1 MTGERDTMPP
11 WTPRLM
17 VTIVTTILVTGAL
30 LWTAWRLRVL
40 LVGLL
45 IALFLSFAMEPGV
58 VWLVERGRR
67 RSTATGIVFVLVLL
81 AVGLFFVLTVPP
93 FAEQATTA
101 AERIPDALE
110 GLSELTE
117 QYLNFE
123 LSTEELQDRFGD
135 IGELIQTYGAEV
147 ADRVLGAGSAIGSFI
162 AQFITVLLFTYY
174 LVAEGPQLRRRV
186 YALFPPERQHEVAR
200 IWELAI
206 DKTGGYVWSRL
217 ILSLIAAVAT
227 AVFLWV
233 IGVPSAIALG
243 IWVGILSQF
252 IPVIG
257 LYLAAVVPLL
267 VALLGDPL
275 DAVWVLIFLIAY
287 QQVENIL
294 LAPRITAR
302 TMSLHPALG
311 FAAAIA
317 GLSLMGV
324 LGALIALPAAAI
336 IQAFVS
342 AYLTEHPVEVSRLTE
357 DPSHVR
363 VVARGSDEDDEG
375 VPADE
380 PADDESV

>member
-1 MTGERDTMPP
+1 MTGDRDSMPA

-17 VTIVTTILVTGAL
+17 VTIVTTIFITAAVVWA
-30 LWTAWRLRVL
+30 AWRLRVL

-58 VWLVERGRR
+58 EWFVQRGRK
-67 RSTATGIVFVLVLL
+67 RSTATGIVFVLVLV
-81 AVGLFFVLTVPP
+81 AVSMFFVLTVPP
-93 FAEQATTA
+93 FATQATIA
-101 AERIPDALE
+101 AERIPEALDAI
-110 GLSELTE
+110 SSLTA

-123 LSTEELQDRFGD
+123 LSTDELQVRFGD

-147 ADRVLGAGSAIGSFI
+147 LDRVLGAGSAIGSFI

-186 YALFPPERQHEVAR
+186 FAIFPPDRQHEVAR

-217 ILSLIAAVAT
+217 ILSLIAAVTT
-227 AVFLWV
+227 ALFLW
-233 IGVPSAIALG
+233 IIDVPSPIALG

-252 IPVIG
+252 IPVVG
-257 LYLAAVVPLL
+257 LYLAAVVPIL

-275 DAVWVLIFLIAY
+275 DAVWVIVFLVAY
-287 QQVENIL
+287 QQVENVL

-336 IQAFVS
+336 VQAFVS
-342 AYLTEHPVEVSRLTE
+342 AYLAEHPVEATRLTE
-357 DPSHVR
+357 DPTHVK
-363 VVARGSDEDDEG
+363 VVARGTVESDESDPGQD
-375 VPADE
+375 
-380 PADDESV
+380 

>member
-1 MTGERDTMPP
+1 MTGERDTMPT

-40 LVGLL
+40 LIGLL

-58 VWLVERGRR
+58 EWFVERGRR
-67 RSTATGIVFVLVLL
+67 RATATGIVFVLVLL
-81 AVGLFFVLTVPP
+81 AVGLFFILTVPP

-101 AERIPDALE
+101 ADRIPDALD
-110 GLSELTE
+110 GISQLAE

-123 LSTEELQDRFGD
+123 FSTDALQDRFGD
-135 IGELIQTYGAEV
+135 LGELVQRYGGEV

-174 LVAEGPQLRRRV
+174 LVAEGPKLRRRV
-186 YALFPPERQHEVAR
+186 FALFPPERQGEVAR

-217 ILSLIAAVAT
+217 ILAVIAAIVT
-227 AVFLWV
+227 AIFLWI
-233 IGVPSAIALG
+233 IGVPSPVALG

-252 IPVIG
+252 IPVVG
-257 LYLAAVVPLL
+257 LYLAAVVPIL

-275 DAVWVLIFLIAY
+275 DAVWVLVFLIAY
-287 QQVENIL
+287 QQVENLL

-317 GLSLMGV
+317 GLSLLGV

-342 AYLTEHPVEVSRLTE
+342 AYLAEHPVQASRLTE

-363 VVARGSDEDDEG
+363 VVARGSDEGDMSDDDG
-375 VPADE
+375 DE
-380 PADDESV
+380 LV

>member
-1 MTGERDTMPP
+1 
-11 WTPRLM
+11 M
-17 VTIVTTILVTGAL
+17 VTIVTTILLTGAL

-45 IALFLSFAMEPGV
+45 IALFISFAMEPGV
-58 VWLVERGRR
+58 EWFVERGRK
-67 RSTATGIVFVLVLL
+67 RSTATAIVFVLVLL
-81 AVGLFFVLTVPP
+81 AVSLFFVLTVPP

-101 AERIPDALE
+101 ADRIPDALE
-110 GLSELTE
+110 GISQLAED
-117 QYLNFE
+117 YLNLE
-123 LSTEELQDRFGD
+123 LSTDALLDRFGD

-186 YALFPPERQHEVAR
+186 FAVFPPERQHEVAR
-200 IWELAI
+200 IWQVAI
-206 DKTGGYVWSRL
+206 DRTGGYVWSRL
-217 ILSLIAAVAT
+217 ILALIAAGAT
-227 AVFLWV
+227 ALFLWI
-233 IGVPSAIALG
+233 IGVPSAVALG

-252 IPVIG
+252 IPVVG
-257 LYLAAVVPLL
+257 LYLAAVVPIL

-275 DAVWVLIFLIAY
+275 DAVWVIVFLIAY
-287 QQVENIL
+287 QQIENIF

-317 GLSLMGV
+317 GLSLLGV

-342 AYLTEHPVEVSRLTE
+342 AYLTEHPVESSRLTE

-363 VVARGSDEDDEG
+363 VVARGSDPDKSEDPDA
-375 VPADE
+375 PAE
-380 PADDESV
+380 

>member
-1 MTGERDTMPP
+1 MPS

-17 VTIVTTILVTGAL
+17 VTIVTTIFITAAVVWA
-30 LWTAWRLRVL
+30 AWRLRVL

-58 VWLVERGRR
+58 EWFVQRGRK
-67 RSTATGIVFVLVLL
+67 RSTATGIVFVLVLI
-81 AVGLFFVLTVPP
+81 AIGMFFVLTVPP
-93 FAEQATTA
+93 FATQATIA

-110 GLSELTE
+110 ALSGLAA
-117 QYLNFE
+117 QYLNLE
-123 LSTEELQDRFGD
+123 LSTDGLQGRFGD
-135 IGELIQTYGAEV
+135 IGELIQTYGGEV

-186 YALFPPERQHEVAR
+186 FALFPPERQHEVAR

-217 ILSLIAAVAT
+217 ILSAIAAVAT
-227 AVFLWV
+227 AIFLWI
-233 IGVPSAIALG
+233 IGVPSPIALG

-252 IPVIG
+252 IPVVG
-257 LYLAAVVPLL
+257 LYLAAVVPIL

-275 DAVWVLIFLIAY
+275 DAVWVIVFLIAY
-287 QQVENIL
+287 QQVENVL

-342 AYLTEHPVEVSRLTE
+342 AYLAEHPVEASRLTE

-363 VVARGSDEDDEG
+363 VVARGTVEDDDKDASD
-375 VPADE
+375 PSDA
-380 PADDESV
+380 

>member
-1 MTGERDTMPP
+1 MVGNSDVMPP
-11 WTPRLM
+11 WIRRLL
-17 VTIVTTILVTGAL
+17 VNIVTTILVTAAL
-30 LWTAWRLRVL
+30 VWVAWRLRVL
-40 LVGLL
+40 LIGLL

-58 VWLVERGRR
+58 EWFVERGRK
-67 RSTATGIVFVLVLL
+67 RSTSTGIVFVLVLL
-81 AVGLFFVLTVPP
+81 GVGLFFVLTVPP

-101 AERIPDALE
+101 AERIPEALE
-110 GLSELTE
+110 AISELTE

-123 LSTEELQDRFGD
+123 LSTDALETRFGD
-135 IGELIQTYGAEV
+135 IGELVQRYGGEV

-162 AQFITVLLFTYY
+162 AQFITVVLFTYY

-186 YALFPPERQHEVAR
+186 FALFPPARQSEVAR
-200 IWELAI
+200 IWRLAI
-206 DKTGGYVWSRL
+206 EKTGGYVWSRL
-217 ILSLIAAVAT
+217 ILSMIAAAVT
-227 AVFLWV
+227 ALFLWI
-233 IGVPSAIALG
+233 IGVPSPVALG

-252 IPVIG
+252 IPVVG

-267 VALLGDPL
+267 VALLGNPL

-342 AYLTEHPVEVSRLTE
+342 AYLTEHPVEASRLTE

-363 VVARGSDEDDEG
+363 VVARGTEEEDPPDDEMI
-375 VPADE
+375 
-380 PADDESV
+380 